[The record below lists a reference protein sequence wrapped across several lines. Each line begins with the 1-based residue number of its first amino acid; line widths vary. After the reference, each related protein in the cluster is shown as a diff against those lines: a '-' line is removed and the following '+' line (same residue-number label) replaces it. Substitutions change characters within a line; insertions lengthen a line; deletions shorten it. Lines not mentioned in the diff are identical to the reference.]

1 MLLHRP
7 PLQIQGRRLPSRV
20 ILARRQRSEESS
32 VEIGSRVR
40 DLGAPQPVP
49 RKRGASPVRLALRKR
64 MRKNLEVLFFGGPL
78 EFLPCLD
85 GQSTFRLLQSL
96 LERDMKG
103 RSTPFLMVPE
113 AIFVR
118 QEGILKGYL
127 RAGSFNATYTDETF

>member
-1 MLLHRP
+1 DRE
-7 PLQIQGRRLPSRV
+7 QGPRSRSPV
-20 ILARRQRSEESS
+20 IDQCATR
-32 VEIGSRVR
+32 
-40 DLGAPQPVP
+40 GAPQPVP

-64 MRKNLEVLFFGGPL
+64 MRKNLE
-78 EFLPCLD
+78 
-85 GQSTFRLLQSL
+85 SL